1 MITNETSVKKLN
13 IKGKYSGFT
22 DFYDANKVKIYKN
35 IINLFGTF
43 KNKDKNEL
51 ILVLSAK
58 IMDLDW
64 ETELKFGRQEITV
77 LIKDLIP
84 VQYSLPFLRNLI
96 LSIIKKTLYSRLR
109 VLSI

>member
-1 MITNETSVKKLN
+1 MLTKNSETSIKKLS

-22 DFYDANKVKIYKN
+22 DFYDTNKVKIYKN

-77 LIKDLIP
+77 LIRDLIP
-84 VQYSLPFLRNLI
+84 YFESIEDYETCGEIKSLYKEI
-96 LSIIKKTLYSRLR
+96 ETT
-109 VLSI
+109 

>member
-1 MITNETSVKKLN
+1 MTTKNNETSIKKLS

-22 DFYDANKVKIYKN
+22 DFYDINKVKIYKN
-35 IINLFGTF
+35 IINLFGNL
-43 KNKDKNEL
+43 KNKDKNNL

-64 ETELKFGRQEITV
+64 ETELKFSRQEITV

-84 VQYSLPFLRNLI
+84 YFESVEDYETCGEIHNLYLE
-96 LSIIKKTLYSRLR
+96 LS
-109 VLSI
+109 SI

>member
-1 MITNETSVKKLN
+1 MLTKNKETSVKKLN

-84 VQYSLPFLRNLI
+84 YFESIEDYETCGEIHNLYLE
-96 LSIIKKTLYSRLR
+96 LS
-109 VLSI
+109 SI

>member
-1 MITNETSVKKLN
+1 MLTKNKETSVKKLN
-13 IKGKYSGFT
+13 IKGKYSEFT
-22 DFYDANKVKIYKN
+22 DFYDTNKVKIYKN

-84 VQYSLPFLRNLI
+84 YFESVEDYETCGEIHNLYLE
-96 LSIIKKTLYSRLR
+96 LS
-109 VLSI
+109 SI

>member
-1 MITNETSVKKLN
+1 MKTNEISVKKLS

-22 DFYDANKVKIYKN
+22 DFYDTNKVTIYKN
-35 IINLFGTF
+35 IINLFGNL
-43 KNKDKNEL
+43 KNKEKNKI

-84 VQYSLPFLRNLI
+84 YFESIEDYETCGEIHNLYLE
-96 LSIIKKTLYSRLR
+96 LS
-109 VLSI
+109 SI